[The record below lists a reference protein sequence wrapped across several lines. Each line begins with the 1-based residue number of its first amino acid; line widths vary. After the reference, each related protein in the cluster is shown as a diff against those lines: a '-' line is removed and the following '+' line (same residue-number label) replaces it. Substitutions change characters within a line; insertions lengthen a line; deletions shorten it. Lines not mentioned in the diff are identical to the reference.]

1 MNPELLIPVLFVTF
15 ILCAWTIGAYNRFIK
30 YRNRIEES
38 LNAIDVA
45 LKRRANLIPNLVRI
59 IEGYSAHEGKIFQEK
74 TRQLGML
81 TEPDRVEQEQKISR
95 NIGGLLAVAE
105 AYPDLKASANF
116 LDLQNNLDEIEQDIQ
131 QARNRYNSYIA
142 RFNTMVDSF
151 PASLLAR
158 KFNFRKQDYLAL
170 ELATQRE
177 MPEVSFSSVE
187 KNKDKK
193 GQTTRS

>member
-1 MNPELLIPVLFVTF
+1 MNPEIFIPVLFVTVV
-15 ILCAWTIGAYNRFIK
+15 LVAWTIGAYNRFIK

-45 LKRRANLIPNLVRI
+45 LKRRANLIPNLVQI

-74 TRQLGML
+74 TRQLGMISD
-81 TEPDRVEQEQKISR
+81 PGRIEQEQRISR

-105 AYPDLKASANF
+105 AYPDLKASTNF
-116 LDLQNNLDEIEQDIQ
+116 LSLQNSLNKIEQDIQ
-131 QARNRYNSYIA
+131 QARNRYNSYIS

-158 KFNFRKQDYLAL
+158 KFDFKKQDYLAL

-177 MPEVSFSSVE
+177 MPDVSFSSVE
-187 KNKDKK
+187 KNGDKK
-193 GQTTRS
+193 A

>member
-1 MNPELLIPVLFVTF
+1 MNPEIFIPLLFVTVV
-15 ILCAWTIGAYNRFIK
+15 LTAWTIGAYNRFIK
-30 YRNRIEES
+30 YGNRIEES

-74 TRQLGML
+74 TKQLGMISD
-81 TEPDRVEQEQKISR
+81 PARIEQEQRISR

-105 AYPDLKASANF
+105 AYPDLKASSNF
-116 LDLQNNLDEIEQDIQ
+116 LSLQNSLNEIEQDIQ
-131 QARNRYNSYIA
+131 KARNRYNGYIS
-142 RFNTMVDSF
+142 RFNTLVGSF

-158 KFNFRKQDYLAL
+158 KFDFEKQEYLAL

-177 MPEVSFSSVE
+177 MPEVSFSSVK

-193 GQTTRS
+193 A

>member
-1 MNPELLIPVLFVTF
+1 MNPEIIIPTLFVTVV
-15 ILCAWTIGAYNRFIK
+15 LTAWTIGAYNRFIK
-30 YRNRIEES
+30 YKNRIEES

-45 LKRRANLIPNLVRI
+45 LKRRANLIPNLVQI

-74 TRQLGML
+74 TRQLGMVSD
-81 TEPDRVEQEQKISR
+81 PGRIEQEQKISR

-105 AYPDLKASANF
+105 AYPDLKASTNF
-116 LDLQNNLDEIEQDIQ
+116 LSLQNSLNEIEQDIQ
-131 QARNRYNSYIA
+131 QARNRYNSYIS

-158 KFNFRKQDYLAL
+158 KFDFEKQDYLAL

-177 MPEVSFSSVE
+177 MPDVSFSSIE
-187 KNKDKK
+187 KNENKK
-193 GQTTRS
+193 P